1 MGSGAE
7 ISPSGFNA
15 IRQYTDCPLPCHRP
29 DMMPSLRNPT
39 YKAIRVLILIVA
51 EQLRVP
57 QCQPVMFMWLPHDPR
72 MNNFSQIKFL
82 IIQPIVR
89 TITGSI
95 KWYKY
100 LF

>member
-39 YKAIRVLILIVA
+39 YKAIRELNRLLKA
-51 EQLRVP
+51 AYQEDSNE
-57 QCQPVMFMWLPHDPR
+57 MA
-72 MNNFSQIKFL
+72 
-82 IIQPIVR
+82 
-89 TITGSI
+89 
-95 KWYKY
+95 
-100 LF
+100 